1 MEPVRRRVSM
11 FLPAFNEVKNLEGA
25 VTDIVWAAAGVL
37 DEYEIL
43 VVNDGSTDGT
53 RELADRL
60 AHENPRV
67 RALHQPRNMGIAAAY
82 ERALDE
88 AKLDHFSF
96 LAGDGEIA
104 RESVRSILAAVGR
117 ADIVAPYHQNPRAR
131 QLHRRFLTWA
141 STTLVNV
148 LFGLRMHYYQGPC
161 IYPVALAR
169 ALPKTEGG
177 FYFLTQM
184 LIHALHAGYS
194 CVEVGL
200 THVER
205 TSGRSKAVSF
215 KNILKALRAIA
226 RVWWAIYVK
235 RDTVARRA

>member
-1 MEPVRRRVSM
+1 MEPVRRVSV

-25 VTDIVWAAAGVL
+25 VLDIVWAAEGVL
-37 DEYEIL
+37 AEYEIL

-131 QLHRRFLTWA
+131 QVHRRFLTWA

-205 TSGRSKAVSF
+205 TAGRSKAVSLT
-215 KNILKALRAIA
+215 NILKALRAIA
-226 RVWWAIYVK
+226 RVWWAIYVR

>member
-1 MEPVRRRVSM
+1 M
-11 FLPAFNEVKNLEGA
+11 
-25 VTDIVWAAAGVL
+25 
-37 DEYEIL
+37 
-43 VVNDGSTDGT
+43 
-53 RELADRL
+53 
-60 AHENPRV
+60 
-67 RALHQPRNMGIAAAY
+67 
-82 ERALDE
+82 
-88 AKLDHFSF
+88 
-96 LAGDGEIA
+96 
-104 RESVRSILAAVGR
+104 RSILAAVGR